1 MLDKIIR
8 DLIDE
13 GIAARVHFQIWWA
26 LRNLALPDYYE
37 AMNQYE
43 YVDFFHA
50 SNSGHYKLF
59 FIALSKIFD
68 PDAKTSGIRSLK
80 NALEDAGRSDLK
92 NYIEAETANLTTL
105 VQKVMKIRNQSV
117 AHNQTD
123 LSRRKVYKING
134 VSPNQIRELID
145 KTAKIINH
153 VASQLGISNTIFKS
167 DRAERATLKML
178 VTLPEREN
186 MITASTRT
194 QISLRSFCA
203 G

>member
-1 MLDKIIR
+1 MLSKIIG

-13 GIAARVHFQIWWA
+13 GAAARAHFQVWWT
-26 LRNLALPDYYE
+26 LRNLALPDYYKT
-37 AMNQYE
+37 MNHKE

-80 NALEDAGRSDLK
+80 IALGDAGRADLK
-92 NYIEAETANLTTL
+92 NYVESEMANLTTL

-123 LSRRKVYKING
+123 LPRRKVYKING
-134 VSPNQIRELID
+134 VSANQIRELIE
-145 KTAKIINH
+145 KTSKVINH
-153 VASQLGISNTIFKS
+153 VAHQLGISNTIFES
-167 DRAERATLKML
+167 DRAERATLQL
-178 VTLPEREN
+178 LATLQKGR
-186 MITASTRT
+186 R
-194 QISLRSFCA
+194 
-203 G
+203 